1 MFFGFLFVHA
11 SQHLRKETLDNIVQL
26 YQTYREEIERDRM
39 KEIKYKKDEEKELIV
54 FSILG
59 GDEAKNNQISFF

>member
-1 MFFGFLFVHA
+1 
-11 SQHLRKETLDNIVQL
+11 
-26 YQTYREEIERDRM
+26 M

-59 GDEAKNNQISFF
+59 GTKPKIIKLVFLNTFFVPTPTHRENNQKTD